1 MTTVPFDT
9 LALARK
15 LEAAGFPAQ
24 QAQDVSAALA
34 EVMAADLATKQDIR
48 DLRAEL
54 TTVRTDLDSR
64 IELATRDLKIWT
76 AGLAGV
82 VIAALSAPRFFA

>member
-34 EVMAADLATKQDIR
+34 EVMAADLATKRDIQ
-48 DLRAEL
+48 DLRAE
-54 TTVRTDLDSR
+54 
-64 IELATRDLKIWT
+64 IALATRDLKIWT

-82 VIAALSAPRFFA
+82 VIAALSALRFFA

>member
-1 MTTVPFDT
+1 MMTVPFDT

-15 LEAAGFPAQ
+15 LEAACFPAQ

-54 TTVRTDLDSR
+54 EAR
-64 IELATRDLKIWT
+64 IEIATRDLKIRT

-82 VIAALSAPRFFA
+82 VIAALPALRFFA